1 MTGGMNG
8 IFAVCGLRG
17 RSIGLARHRVRRR
30 LPLTSATPY
39 LRTHDQNS
47 ADVSNLRPHTHL
59 CLLLALAFSAD
70 GGDMMV
76 KRG

>member
-1 MTGGMNG
+1 MTGCMDG
-8 IFAVCGLRG
+8 IVAVCGLRG
-17 RSIGLARHRVRRR
+17 RSIGLARHRVRHR
-30 LPLTSATPY
+30 LPLTSATPC

-47 ADVSNLRPHTHL
+47 ADISNLRPHTHL
-59 CLLLALAFSAD
+59 QVLLVLAFSAD